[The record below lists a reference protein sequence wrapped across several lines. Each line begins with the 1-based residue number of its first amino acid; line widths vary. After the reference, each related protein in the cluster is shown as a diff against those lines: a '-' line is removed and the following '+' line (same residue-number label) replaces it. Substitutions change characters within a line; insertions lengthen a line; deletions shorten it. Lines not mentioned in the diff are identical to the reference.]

1 MSASPKTALVKDS
14 LRGTLRIVKEG
25 FGPISVYDVTFCVK
39 PGDGILLQPL
49 RLANSDAL
57 VELLDRL
64 RIDFRRTEVKQAV
77 EDVLLRGTGYIPDL
91 VFSQSDLRGAGLAI
105 SSV

>member
-25 FGPISVYDVTFCVK
+25 FGPISVYDVTFYVK
-39 PGDGILLQPL
+39 PGDANSLQAL

-57 VELLDRL
+57 VELLERL
-64 RIDFRRTEVKQAV
+64 HVDFQRAEVKQAV

-91 VFSQSDLRGAGLAI
+91 VFSQSDLREAGLA
-105 SSV
+105 